1 MSDRLTVFLSILVVS
16 GIALFAFGWAI
27 PMLIN
32 KHEDWALWAAGLLA
46 LGAIAF
52 VWSAVEHFAP
62 LLGFGD
68 KKETT
73 DE

>member
-1 MSDRLTVFLSILVVS
+1 MSDKLTVFLGLIIVS
-16 GIALFAFGWAI
+16 ALAIFAVFWAI

-32 KHEDWALWAAGLLA
+32 KHEDWALIAAGALA

-52 VWSAVEHFAP
+52 VWSAVEHFMP
-62 LLGFGD
+62 LLGLGD
-68 KKETT
+68 KKEPN